1 MKCCTVGLFALVTL
15 GLLVVPLLADAQQA
29 GKVYRI
35 GNLGLGRGNRQNLEA
50 LRHGLRER
58 GWVEGQNV
66 VNELRFAEGKREQLP
81 ALVAELVQLRVD
93 VIVTSGA
100 AATRAAK
107 EATSTIPVVQAMGG
121 GLVAAGLVTNLAQP
135 GGNITGLS
143 IQDTEIGGKRLELL
157 MQVVP

>member
-1 MKCCTVGLFALVTL
+1 MATVRCITIGLIVTLAL
-15 GLLVVPLLADAQQA
+15 GLLAAPLAADAQQA

-35 GNLGLGRGNRQNLEA
+35 GNLGLGRVNRQHLEA

-66 VNELRFAEGKREQLP
+66 VNEWRFAEGKRERLP

-121 GLVAAGLVTNLAQP
+121 DLVAAGLVTNLAQP

-143 IQDTEIGGKRLELL
+143 I
-157 MQVVP
+157 